1 MEKKESKIKHCGIC
15 ETDAMCLCFDC
26 YNYFCESCF
35 KFVHEKGKGK
45 SNHIKEKID
54 PYLPFNFRCPEHQ
67 RGLLD
72 LFCIEEKELC
82 CSYCYYENLHK
93 GHIVLRISDEEILKK
108 NNINLEYSTKIFN
121 DIINNIKTLKQKIE
135 EEINK
140 INILYEET
148 NTYLTKVFQE
158 KHEKLLKEENDI
170 REKLQNEVTKT
181 KEKLEYY
188 FTETNNE
195 IILNERINLGLKKL
209 EKVEKNNLRILSYI
223 SQINN
228 NNKKMIKLS
237 NEIIKGKK
245 FYFNEKENNIIYEE
259 YIFNGLPLIN
269 NIQFNNITGNS
280 LNISWNINNKEFKN
294 ENISY
299 IIEMK
304 EENTE
309 EKFIEIYKGNDTNY
323 KAKNLLPNKDYEFRI
338 CSASN
343 DNKGPLSEIQKI
355 KTKNGFYELDNSAII
370 KNEEEKNKIIEW
382 VSTEIKIRNIKL
394 IYRAT
399 ENGDTSK
406 KFFEKIKN
414 KGPIISFI
422 ETKEKKRFGG
432 FTKVDWKDGNHE
444 GNINDPNSFLFSL
457 DNQRKYKILKPK
469 QSFTCYNGYTL
480 VYGNNGDGK
489 GAYLPENF
497 FKKESREDQ
506 STKVYDVPSDYCLT
520 GQKNFMV
527 NEAEVFQIIFE

>member
-15 ETDAMCLCFDC
+15 ETDATCLCFDC

-35 KFVHEKGKGK
+35 KFVHEKGKGKGK

-93 GHIVLRISDEEILKK
+93 GHMVLRISDEEILKK

-148 NTYLTKVFQE
+148 NTYVTKVFQE

-188 FTETNNE
+188 FTESNNE

-209 EKVEKNNLRILSYI
+209 EKDEKNNLRILSYI

-245 FYFNEKENNIIYEE
+245 F
-259 YIFNGLPLIN
+259 
-269 NIQFNNITGNS
+269 
-280 LNISWNINNKEFKN
+280 
-294 ENISY
+294 
-299 IIEMK
+299 
-304 EENTE
+304 
-309 EKFIEIYKGNDTNY
+309 
-323 KAKNLLPNKDYEFRI
+323 
-338 CSASN
+338 
-343 DNKGPLSEIQKI
+343 
-355 KTKNGFYELDNSAII
+355 
-370 KNEEEKNKIIEW
+370 
-382 VSTEIKIRNIKL
+382 
-394 IYRAT
+394 
-399 ENGDTSK
+399 
-406 KFFEKIKN
+406 
-414 KGPIISFI
+414 
-422 ETKEKKRFGG
+422 
-432 FTKVDWKDGNHE
+432 
-444 GNINDPNSFLFSL
+444 
-457 DNQRKYKILKPK
+457 
-469 QSFTCYNGYTL
+469 
-480 VYGNNGDGK
+480 
-489 GAYLPENF
+489 
-497 FKKESREDQ
+497 
-506 STKVYDVPSDYCLT
+506 
-520 GQKNFMV
+520 
-527 NEAEVFQIIFE
+527 